1 MLNLVLT
8 LGGSWRAKNTLK
20 LSSKYLID
28 RIYKIKQHLNYINLR
43 YKSKYSSNPKDIL
56 KSAKKNYEKLYT
68 KETTSKAATTDFL
81 SKIHDRKK
89 MSNEN
94 FNSTL
99 FYSRTFF
106 FLVVNASNHTKCVSL
121 GNQKCEI

>member
-56 KSAKKNYEKLYT
+56 KSAKKKFM
-68 KETTSKAATTDFL
+68 K
-81 SKIHDRKK
+81 
-89 MSNEN
+89 
-94 FNSTL
+94 NSTQRRQL
-99 FYSRTFF
+99 PKLQLLI
-106 FLVVNASNHTKCVSL
+106 FLAKFMTERKCLMKTLIPHSFILAPFSSL
-121 GNQKCEI
+121 